1 MSEETKPN
9 NGDDQTGSV
18 RVDAW
23 VGHDPGAVRHYR
35 TEAYSQV
42 TVRKGHGMTVDFDW
56 FEEDHACIDCEVDPD
71 ATRDHNFHDLI
82 WRCEVCGGGSA
93 PLEPFTP

>member
-1 MSEETKPN
+1 MSGKPRAEAASELN
-9 NGDDQTGSV
+9 
-18 RVDAW
+18 
-23 VGHDPGAVRHYR
+23 VGLGVEHDPGAVRHYR

-42 TVRKGHGMTVDFDW
+42 TVRKGHGMTVDFNW
-56 FEEDHACIDCEVDPD
+56 FEEDHACIDCDVDPD

-82 WRCEVCGGGSA
+82 WRCGVCGGGSA

>member
-1 MSEETKPN
+1 MSEEAKNTN
-9 NGDDQTGSV
+9 VATTTGIV
-18 RVDAW
+18 RVDAE
-23 VGHDPGAVRHYR
+23 VRHDPGEFRHYR

-42 TVRKGHGMTVDFDW
+42 TVRKGHGVTVDFDW
-56 FEEDHACIDCEVDPD
+56 FEEDHACIDCEIDMD
-71 ATRDHNFHDLI
+71 ATRDHSFQDLI